1 MDPWQDTFYL
11 QAKLALLALH
21 FPRLRIIWSS
31 SPHESVKI
39 LSDLK
44 LNHDEP
50 DEETAM
56 LKGSGDGGDT
66 LKPHV
71 ENAGAVEMLRAI
83 PGISAHNYRHVMA
96 SVDSIRE
103 LIELDQEQLI
113 RILGEDNGAR
123 AYAFMHRDGR
133 QW

>member
-11 QAKLALLALH
+11 QSKLVLLTLH

-50 DEETAM
+50 DEETAI
-56 LKGSGDGGDT
+56 LKGSSDGGDT

-83 PGISAHNYRHVMA
+83 PGISGHNYRHVMA
-96 SVDSIRE
+96 NVDSIRQ
-103 LIELDQEQLI
+103 LVDLSQEALK
-113 RILGEDNGAR
+113 RILGEENGSK
-123 AYAFMHRDGR
+123 AYNFMHRDGR
-133 QW
+133 RW

>member
-1 MDPWQDTFYL
+1 M
-11 QAKLALLALH
+11 LH

-50 DEETAM
+50 DEVAAI
-56 LKGSGDGGDT
+56 LKGNTDDPDA
-66 LKPHV
+66 LKPQV

-83 PGISAHNYRHVMA
+83 PGVSSHNYRHVM
-96 SVDSIRE
+96 SNVGSIKE
-103 LIELDQEQLI
+103 LAELSEDELKK
-113 RILGEDNGAR
+113 ILGNDKGAQAYNFMRRDVR
-123 AYAFMHRDGR
+123 ATRYTL
-133 QW
+133 